1 MLIGYARVSK
11 TEQDTQLQLDA
22 LARAGVDRVFSESR
36 SAVKR
41 RPQLQALL
49 EVLRPGDTVVV
60 YKLDRLARSIRD
72 LLNLVDKI
80 ERSGAAFRSLTESFD
95 TSTPAG
101 KMVFQMLG
109 VMAEFERAI
118 ITERSAAGVAVA
130 RSRGVRMG
138 RLPALDDRQSAA
150 LMKLWDTGGYTKSE
164 LARLH
169 NVSLSTIKR
178 TLWRF
183 GRDTIS
189 EAHANGML
197 PPAPPP

>member
-22 LARAGVDRVFSESR
+22 LGSADVLKVFSESR

-41 RPQLQALL
+41 RPQLQAML
-49 EVLRPGDTVVV
+49 EALREGDTVVV

-72 LLNLVDKI
+72 LLNIVDKI
-80 ERSGAAFRSLTESFD
+80 ERAGASFRSLTESFD

-101 KMVFQMLG
+101 KMVFHMLG
-109 VMAEFERAI
+109 VMAEFERAL

-130 RSRGVRMG
+130 RSRGAQIG
-138 RLPALDDRQSAA
+138 RLPALDARQSAKLA
-150 LMKLWDTGGYTKSE
+150 KLWDTGTYSKTE
-164 LARLH
+164 LAKMH
-169 NVSLSTIKR
+169 NVSLSTVKR
-178 TLWRF
+178 TLWRL

-197 PPAPPP
+197 PPEVA

>member
-11 TEQDTQLQLDA
+11 TEQDTELQLTA
-22 LARAGVDRVFSESR
+22 LRRADVLRVFSESR

-41 RPQLQALL
+41 RPQLQAMFDA
-49 EVLRPGDTVVV
+49 LRPGDCVVV

-72 LLNLVDKI
+72 LLNIVDKI
-80 ERSGAAFRSLTESFD
+80 ERLGCTFRSLTESFD

-101 KMVFQMLG
+101 KMAFHMLG
-109 VMAEFERAI
+109 AVAEFERALI
-118 ITERSAAGVAVA
+118 RERSMAGVEVA

-150 LMKLWDTGGYTKSE
+150 LAKLWETGTYSKTE

-169 NVSLSTIKR
+169 NVSVSTVKR
-178 TLWRF
+178 TLWRL

-197 PPAPPP
+197 PPSP